1 MHPQCIRK
9 AFFILPVMCRFL
21 CFFLFFIIIILRS
34 QVHLNLSGE
43 LITFTVDTGC
53 KFSYDI
59 ISE

>member
-1 MHPQCIRK
+1 MYPHSIFSPACHVQIP
-9 AFFILPVMCRFL
+9 L
-21 CFFLFFIIIILRS
+21 FFLFCIIIILRS